1 MNFQFQC
8 PAMSPTPRGQ
18 TGGQNFALCTALRNR
33 PHRKSGPAKV
43 GQANKSLIV
52 FLGGYIFKHILSR
65 HEILMLS
72 RSPIKCEQRPD
83 LTIAV
88 DWDVP
93 GVRILMFKLRH
104 FPCTAGTLEK

>member
-1 MNFQFQC
+1 MFV
-8 PAMSPTPRGQ
+8 RI
-18 TGGQNFALCTALRNR
+18 TGRLTNYL

-88 DWDVP
+88 DWDVKQHIDQTSNN
-93 GVRILMFKLRH
+93 VNWIH
-104 FPCTAGTLEK
+104 ENHEY